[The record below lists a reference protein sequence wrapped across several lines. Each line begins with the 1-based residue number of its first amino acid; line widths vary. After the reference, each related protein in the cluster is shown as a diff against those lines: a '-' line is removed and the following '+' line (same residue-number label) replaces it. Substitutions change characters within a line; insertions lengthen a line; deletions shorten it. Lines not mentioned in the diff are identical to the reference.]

1 MDDRQELP
9 IESALRHK
17 TTRRS
22 AEDNGAGKTEDNGVR
37 ILTFCTSPRTTHSAP
52 TKYKLFTRAPLLPLL
67 CYTRSEQQA
76 TLATWR
82 LDT

>member
-22 AEDNGAGKTEDNGVR
+22 AEDNGAGKTEDHG
-37 ILTFCTSPRTTHSAP
+37 A
-52 TKYKLFTRAPLLPLL
+52 
-67 CYTRSEQQA
+67 A
-76 TLATWR
+76 TLHFILPSHRALRANPMQTIWAQ
-82 LDT
+82 THCFP